1 MRTPRTLCLLAIC
14 TLLATGCSAI
24 GFAYNNAPSY
34 FASELEDAFDLDD
47 TQRRELGT
55 RMQQFFSWHRQQ
67 ELSRYQQ
74 VLDDAALNAADGIS
88 APEFLQFVE
97 GLRLAFRRLLG
108 QAIIRFGDMGLTL
121 TPAQIDH
128 YDRYYREIS
137 AEYYDYLEMS
147 LQQREIYREE
157 RAIERLEKWFGPF
170 DANQLKKI
178 RPRLRQLPEFYE
190 IWIKFR
196 DERQQALVTA
206 LREAPTA
213 GLSQQ
218 QLNAILLDPETD
230 YSRAFEV
237 ELNAYWKVYAQII
250 EEISSGLSKAQLKQ
264 AIDRLRKYSQAFED
278 LSNEDQS

>member
-1 MRTPRTLCLLAIC
+1 MRPTRTLCLLAIC

-24 GFAYNNAPSY
+24 GFAYNNAPAY
-34 FASELEDAFDLDD
+34 VASELEDAFDLDD
-47 TQRRELGT
+47 TQSLELDT
-55 RMQQFFSWHRQQ
+55 RIQQFFSWHRQQ

-88 APEFLQFVE
+88 APEFLQFIE

-237 ELNAYWKVYAQII
+237 ERNAYWKVYAQII
-250 EEISSGLSKAQLKQ
+250 EEISSGLSKAQLKH

>member
-34 FASELEDAFDLDD
+34 FASELEDAFDLDN
-47 TQRRELGT
+47 TQRRELDT
-55 RMQQFFSWHRQQ
+55 RMQQFFNWHRQQ

-88 APEFLQFVE
+88 APEFLQFID
-97 GLRLAFRRLLG
+97 GLRLAFLRLLG
-108 QAIIRFGDMGLTL
+108 QAIISFGDMGLTL

-157 RAIERLEKWFGPF
+157 QALERLEKWFGPF
-170 DANQLKKI
+170 DANQLQKI

-190 IWIKFR
+190 AWIR
-196 DERQQALVTA
+196 YREERQRALVTA

-213 GLSQQ
+213 GLSEQ
-218 QLNAILLDPETD
+218 QLKTILLDPETD
-230 YSRAFEV
+230 YARAFEV
-237 ELNAYWKVYAQII
+237 ERIAYWQVYAQMV
-250 EEISSGLSKAQLKQ
+250 EDISGGLSKAQLKH
-264 AIDRLRKYSQAFED
+264 AIDRLRKYSLAFED
-278 LSNEDQS
+278 LSSQDQS

>member
-1 MRTPRTLCLLAIC
+1 MRTLRTLCLLAIC
-14 TLLATGCSAI
+14 TLLTTGCSAI

-34 FASELEDAFDLDD
+34 LASELEDAFDLDD
-47 TQRRELGT
+47 TQRRELDT
-55 RMQQFFSWHRQQ
+55 RMQLFFSWHRQQ
-67 ELSRYQQ
+67 ELGRYQQ

-88 APEFLQFVE
+88 APEFLQFIE

-108 QAIIRFGDMGLTL
+108 QAIISFGDMGLTL

-128 YDRYYREIS
+128 YDQYYREIS

-157 RAIERLEKWFGPF
+157 QAIERLEKWFGPF
-170 DANQLKKI
+170 DANQLQKI

-190 IWIKFR
+190 VWIKFR
-196 DERQQALVTA
+196 EERQQALVTA

-218 QLNAILLDPETD
+218 QLKTILLDPETD
-230 YSRAFEV
+230 NTRAFEV
-237 ELNAYWKVYAQII
+237 ERNAYWQVYAQIV
-250 EEISSGLSKAQLKQ
+250 EEISDGLSKAQLKH
-264 AIDRLRKYSQAFED
+264 AIDRLRKYSEAFED
-278 LSNEDQS
+278 LSNQDQP